1 MNFRLL
7 MCIGLGVFT
16 TYVGIVM
23 LVASMR
29 RPQRIAPP
37 PKPNFSARETTVV
50 DAETGEKTIYR
61 EITVTTKLAPGPV
74 TPPPEKPRLG
84 EPVQP

>member
-7 MCIGLGVFT
+7 VCIGLGLFT
-16 TYVGIVM
+16 TYVGVVM

-29 RPQRIAPP
+29 RPQRLAPP
-37 PKPNFSARETTVV
+37 PKPNFSARETAVV

-61 EITVTTKLAPGPV
+61 EITVSTKLVPGAA
-74 TPPPEKPRLG
+74 TPPPEKPQLG
-84 EPVQP
+84 EAERE

>member
-7 MCIGLGVFT
+7 LCIGLGLFT
-16 TYVGIVM
+16 TYVGVVM

-37 PKPNFSARETTVV
+37 PKPNFSARETVVV
-50 DAETGEKTIYR
+50 DADTGERTICR
-61 EITVTTKLAPGPV
+61 EITVSTKLAPAAA
-74 TPPPEKPRLG
+74 TPPPEKPQLG
-84 EPVQP
+84 EPERE